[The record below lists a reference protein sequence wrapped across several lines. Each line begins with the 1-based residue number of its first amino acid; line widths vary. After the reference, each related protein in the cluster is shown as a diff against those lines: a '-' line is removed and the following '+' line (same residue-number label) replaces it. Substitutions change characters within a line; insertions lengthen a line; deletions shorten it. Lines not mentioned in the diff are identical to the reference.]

1 MLVMGMPGNT
11 PVVFLHGF
19 MGAPSDW
26 LPVIKVLSQRYYCI
40 CPDLP
45 GHGMSI
51 NTTAGLSPVRQIELL
66 VDSIAAN
73 VSGSVHIVGYSLGGR
88 IAMIIAD
95 KWPSLLRS
103 LTLESAHT
111 GLQSELA
118 REQRKL
124 ADECWARDF
133 NHVAL
138 PVVLEKWFSQAVYQS
153 LSGDAKSC
161 VIKAII
167 ERATEMDNR
176 ISSHDSRLM
185 FHRRMADALIAFS
198 LSKQMDFS
206 ARLMNSAI
214 PVFYISGELD
224 KKYCELGE
232 QLSEGSCSVQHHVFK
247 QCGHNVHQ
255 QQPEAFAQLLAS
267 QLPF

>member
-1 MLVMGMPGNT
+1 MGEPTKT

-40 CPDLP
+40 CPELP
-45 GHGMSI
+45 GHGMPI
-51 NTTAGLSPVRQIELL
+51 NTTAGFPSARLIEPL
-66 VDSIAAN
+66 VECIAAN
-73 VSGSVHIVGYSLGGR
+73 VCSSFHLVGYSLGGR
-88 IAMIIAD
+88 IAMMIAD

-111 GLQSELA
+111 GLQSEFA

-124 ADECWARDF
+124 ADECWAREF
-133 NHVAL
+133 NRVAL
-138 PVVLEKWFSQAVYQS
+138 PVVLEKWFTQTVYES
-153 LSGDAKSC
+153 LSGDAKSG

-176 ISSHDSRLM
+176 FSCHDSRLM

-198 LSKQMDFS
+198 LSKQRDFS
-206 ARLMNSAI
+206 ARLMSSKI
-214 PVFYISGELD
+214 PVFYISGALD
-224 KKYCELGE
+224 KKYCDLGSK
-232 QLSEGSCSVQHHVFK
+232 LSKGSRSLQHHVFK

-267 QLPF
+267 QLPV